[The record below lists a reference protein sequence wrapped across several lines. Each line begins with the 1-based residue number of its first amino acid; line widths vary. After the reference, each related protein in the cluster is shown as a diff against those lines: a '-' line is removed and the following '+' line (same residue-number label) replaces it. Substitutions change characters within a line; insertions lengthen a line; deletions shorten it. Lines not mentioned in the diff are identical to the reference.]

1 MISININESKKLR
14 FKISL
19 SGVQPQDLKG
29 SMRIVVEGM
38 EYGFPI
44 KIDNGDIVVEVS
56 PISKIN
62 NKLKDGS
69 LLDAKLELIAID
81 TYLIPWQDKIKIKNP
96 IKVEAKIEDIVEEL
110 SNLIPK
116 VDISV
121 SSVYEEEEE
130 IKEEIN
136 EKKIEK
142 KIEEIKKKSKFHNI
156 LEQDEKKCPEGE
168 KY

>member
-1 MISININESKKLR
+1 MISINVNESKKLR

-44 KIDNGDIVVEVS
+44 KIDGGDIVVELS

-62 NKLKDGS
+62 NTLKDGS
-69 LLDAKLELIAID
+69 LLDAKLELIAAD
-81 TYLIPWQDKIKIKNP
+81 TYLVPWSDRIRVENP
-96 IKVEAKIEDIVEEL
+96 IKVEAKIEDIVEEV
-110 SNLIPK
+110 SDLISK

-121 SSVYEEEEE
+121 SSVTEETEEKKPI
-130 IKEEIN
+130 IK

-142 KIEEIKKKSKFHNI
+142 KIEEKKKPKSRFSI
-156 LEQDEKKCPEGE
+156 MLEDQKGE
-168 KY
+168 K